1 MNYILYIFWALS
13 FAFLAV
19 SLVKVFAPYAC
30 GSGIPEVSHA
40 IFSNFKHLVN
50 VIMLIVLPLGRRGMV
65 VFLEKLFV
73 I

>member
-40 IFSNFKHLVN
+40 VFNSIKHLV
-50 VIMLIVLPLGRRGMV
+50 IVVMI
-65 VFLEKLFV
+65 VFLPWEKSGCFSGEMVCL
-73 I
+73 